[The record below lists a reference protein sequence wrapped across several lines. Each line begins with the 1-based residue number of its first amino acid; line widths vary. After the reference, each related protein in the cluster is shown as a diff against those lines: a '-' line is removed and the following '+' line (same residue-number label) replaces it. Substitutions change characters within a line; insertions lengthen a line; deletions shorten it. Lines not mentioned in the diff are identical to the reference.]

1 MNIAK
6 ASAQDLEAA
15 MKLLGLLD
23 TVSGGYYPSD
33 PDSDGHDD
41 PLRFD
46 EGDRAHLDQLW
57 KRLKSCLD
65 MSPGFQGRVIFGGVT
80 MMDPRNRII
89 DEQADVLQLH
99 PRLVQPGAAGGGP
112 LLLSP
117 WTDGPPPVRDD
128 GGLVIVELA
137 ADTKVDGQDH
147 FGLPIIASRWSS
159 KLKTTGGSHRIEYEH
174 VVRHID
180 IAA

>member
-15 MKLLGLLD
+15 MRLLGLLD
-23 TVSGGYYPSD
+23 TVSSGYYPSD
-33 PDSDGHDD
+33 LDSDGHDD

-46 EGDRAHLDQLW
+46 ADDCAHLEQLW

-89 DEQADVLQLH
+89 DEHADVLQLH
-99 PRLVQPGAAGGGP
+99 PRLVQPGADGEGPP
-112 LLLSP
+112 LLKS
-117 WTDGPPPVRDD
+117 WSDGPPPVRDD

-137 ADTKVDGQDH
+137 ADRKIDGQEH
-147 FGLPIIASRWSS
+147 SGLPIIASRWSS
-159 KLKTTGGSHRIEYEH
+159 KLKTTGGSHRIEYED

-180 IAA
+180 LAA